1 MPVATDTGEQDGG
14 DRNHAA
20 KGCMTMR
27 IGIDYGGTKIEA
39 AALSPEGTVLH
50 RVRTATPP
58 TYDDALATLCDL
70 VAVVETEVGSRGTIG
85 IGTPGAVARGTGLIR
100 NANAEY
106 LNGRPFERDL
116 AAALSRDIR
125 LANDANCFA
134 LSEAVDGAGA
144 GKRSVFGLII
154 GTGCGAGYVLDRR
167 VVGGAHGLTGEIGHM
182 PLPSPVGDELPA
194 PICWCGLE
202 GCLEA
207 WVSGTGFRRSF
218 KAQTGRDLDPPTIV
232 AAAGAGDE
240 TAVLALAQYR
250 DRLARGLAVVA
261 NLIDPDVIVLGG
273 GMSNVETIYAG
284 LAEAVQART
293 FSRAWT
299 GTVVPAR
306 WGDSSGV
313 RGAALLWD
321 VEEAAV
327 PA

>member
-1 MPVATDTGEQDGG
+1 
-14 DRNHAA
+14 
-20 KGCMTMR
+20 MTMR

-39 AALSPEGTVLH
+39 AALSPEGAVLH
-50 RVRTATPP
+50 RVRTPTPP
-58 TYDDALATLCDL
+58 TYDDALATVCGL
-70 VAVVETEVGSRGTIG
+70 VAAVETELGSKGSIG
-85 IGTPGAVARGTGLIR
+85 IGTPGAAVPGTGLIR

-116 AAALSRDIR
+116 AAALGRDIR
-125 LANDANCFA
+125 LANDANCLA
-134 LSEAVDGAGA
+134 LSEAIDGAAA

-167 VVGGAHGLTGEIGHM
+167 VVGGAHGLAGEIGHM
-182 PLPSPVGDELPA
+182 PLPSPTADELPA
-194 PICWCGLE
+194 PPCWCGLE
-202 GCLEA
+202 GCFEA

-218 KAQTGRDLDPPTIV
+218 KAQTGRDLEPPAIV
-232 AAAGAGDE
+232 AAALAGDE
-240 TAVLALAQYR
+240 AAGLALAQYR

-273 GMSNVETIYAG
+273 GMSNVEAIYEG
-284 LAEAVQART
+284 LAEAVRART
-293 FSRAWT
+293 FSRAWN
-299 GTVVPAR
+299 GDVVQAR

-321 VEEAAV
+321 VDEIAV